1 MRTSSILLSCMFL
14 IGCAGGNV
22 ETAVSPAAEG
32 VVSINFDDGFE
43 SAFVNGMP
51 IIDAAGLKTTQ
62 FIITQK
68 LGLVSYISA
77 SQVLAMQANGHE
89 IAAHTRTHT
98 HLSTLTDAQQR
109 EEIDDSLQDLRFNWG
124 INAAVFAYPYG
135 DYNDSTLAIVRAD
148 GFNGARTTSGG
159 SNDSNSQALLLKC
172 FIIDEYDNNDI
183 NRITQAI
190 DAAQAHGTWL
200 ILLFH
205 RVDEPGNPISISHEI
220 IQRTV
225 DHLVE
230 KKTQVVTM
238 SAGLARYGLK
248 P

>member
-1 MRTSSILLSCMFL
+1 MRTSSIFLSCLFL
-14 IGCAGGNV
+14 IGCGGERV
-22 ETAVSPAAEG
+22 ETQVSPGVEG

-62 FIITQK
+62 FIITQR

-77 SQVLAMQANGHE
+77 SQMLAMRANGHE
-89 IAAHTRTHT
+89 IAAHTRTHP
-98 HLSTLTDAQQR
+98 HLSTLTDAQQHD
-109 EEIDDSLQDLRFNWG
+109 EIDGSLQDLRLNWG
-124 INAAVFAYPYG
+124 INATVFAYPYG
-135 DYNDSTLAIVRAD
+135 DYNDTTLASIRAE
-148 GFNGARTTSGG
+148 GFSGARTTSGG
-159 SNDSNSQALLLKC
+159 LNDSDSQALLLKC
-172 FIIDEYDNNDI
+172 FIIDDYENNDI

-190 DAAQAHGTWL
+190 DDAQAHGTWL

-220 IQRTV
+220 IQQTV

-230 KKTQVVTM
+230 KKTEVVTM
-238 SAGLARYGLK
+238 SSGLARYGLK

>member
-89 IAAHTRTHT
+89 IAAHTRTHP

-109 EEIDDSLQDLRFNWG
+109 EEIDGSLQDLRFNWG

-135 DYNDSTLAIVRAD
+135 DYNDSNI
-148 GFNGARTTSGG
+148 
-159 SNDSNSQALLLKC
+159 QAYSLTC

>member
-1 MRTSSILLSCMFL
+1 MFL

-22 ETAVSPAAEG
+22 ETPVSPAVEG
-32 VVSINFDDGFE
+32 VVSITFDDGFE
-43 SAFVNGMP
+43 SAFVNGMH

-68 LGLVSYISA
+68 LGLKSYIS
-77 SQVLAMQANGHE
+77 SGQMFAMQANGHE
-89 IAAHTRTHT
+89 IAAHTRTHP
-98 HLSTLTDAQQR
+98 HLSTLTDAQQHD
-109 EEIDDSLQDLRFNWG
+109 EIDGSLQDLRLDWG

-148 GFNGARTTSGG
+148 GFSGARTTSGG

-172 FIIDEYDNNDI
+172 LIIDDYENNDI
-183 NRITQAI
+183 NRIAQAI
-190 DAAQAHGTWL
+190 DAAQVHGAWL

-205 RVDEPGNPISISHEI
+205 RVDEPGNPLSISHEV
-220 IQRTV
+220 IQQTV

-238 SAGLARYGLK
+238 SAGLARYGLR

>member
-1 MRTSSILLSCMFL
+1 
-14 IGCAGGNV
+14 V
-22 ETAVSPAAEG
+22 ETQVSPGVEG

-62 FIITQK
+62 FIITQR

-77 SQVLAMQANGHE
+77 SQMLAMRANGHE
-89 IAAHTRTHT
+89 IAAHTRTHP
-98 HLSTLTDAQQR
+98 HLSTLTDAQQHD
-109 EEIDDSLQDLRFNWG
+109 EIDGSLQDLRLNWG
-124 INAAVFAYPYG
+124 INATVFAYPYG
-135 DYNDSTLAIVRAD
+135 DYNDTTLASIRAE
-148 GFNGARTTSGG
+148 GFSGARTTSGG
-159 SNDSNSQALLLKC
+159 LNDSDSQALLLKC
-172 FIIDEYDNNDI
+172 FIIDDYENNDI

-190 DAAQAHGTWL
+190 DDAQAHGTWL

-220 IQRTV
+220 IQQTV

-230 KKTQVVTM
+230 KKTEVVTI
-238 SAGLARYGLK
+238 SSGLARYGLK

>member
-1 MRTSSILLSCMFL
+1 MRTSSIFLSCLFL
-14 IGCAGGNV
+14 IGCGGEKV
-22 ETAVSPAAEG
+22 ETQVSPGVEG

-62 FIITQK
+62 FIITQR

-77 SQVLAMQANGHE
+77 SQMLAMRANGHE
-89 IAAHTRTHT
+89 IAAHTRTHP
-98 HLSTLTDAQQR
+98 HLSTLTDAQQHD
-109 EEIDDSLQDLRFNWG
+109 EIDGSLQDLRSNWG
-124 INAAVFAYPYG
+124 INATVFAYPYG
-135 DYNDSTLAIVRAD
+135 DYNDTTLASIRAE
-148 GFNGARTTSGG
+148 GFSGARTTSGG
-159 SNDSNSQALLLKC
+159 LNDSDSQALLLKC
-172 FIIDEYDNNDI
+172 FIIDDYENNDI

-190 DAAQAHGTWL
+190 DDAQAHGTWL

-220 IQRTV
+220 IQQTV

-230 KKTQVVTM
+230 KETEVVTM
-238 SAGLARYGLK
+238 SSGLARYGLK

>member
-1 MRTSSILLSCMFL
+1 MRTFSVCVSCLLL
-14 IGCAGGNV
+14 IGCSGGN
-22 ETAVSPAAEG
+22 AVTSRPEG

-51 IIDAAGLKTTQ
+51 IIDAVGLKTTQ

-68 LGLVSYISA
+68 LGLVSYITPG
-77 SQVLAMQANGHE
+77 QMLAMQANGHE
-89 IAAHTRTHT
+89 IAAHTRTHP
-98 HLSTLTDAQQR
+98 HLSTLTDAQQHD
-109 EEIDDSLQDLRFNWG
+109 EIDGSLQDLSLIWG

-135 DYNDSTLAIVRAD
+135 DYNDTTLAIVKAD
-148 GFNGARTTSGG
+148 GFNGARTIINGF
-159 SNDSNSQALLLKC
+159 NDSNSQALLLKC
-172 FIIDEYDNNDI
+172 FIIDENNNNDI

-190 DAAQAHGTWL
+190 DDAQAHGSWL

-205 RVDEPGNPISISHEI
+205 RVDEDGNPISIPHEI
-220 IQRTV
+220 IQQTV

-230 KKTQVVTM
+230 KRTRVVTM
-238 SAGLARYGLK
+238 SEGIAQYGLK

>member
-1 MRTSSILLSCMFL
+1 MRTSSIFLSCLFL
-14 IGCAGGNV
+14 IGCGGERV
-22 ETAVSPAAEG
+22 ETQVSPGVEG

-62 FIITQK
+62 FIITQR

-77 SQVLAMQANGHE
+77 SQMLAMRANGHE
-89 IAAHTRTHT
+89 IAAHTRTHP
-98 HLSTLTDAQQR
+98 HLSTLTDAQQHD
-109 EEIDDSLQDLRFNWG
+109 EIDGSLQDLRLNWG
-124 INAAVFAYPYG
+124 INATVFAYPYG
-135 DYNDSTLAIVRAD
+135 DYNDTTLASIRAE
-148 GFNGARTTSGG
+148 GFSGARTTSGG
-159 SNDSNSQALLLKC
+159 LNDSDSQALLLKC
-172 FIIDEYDNNDI
+172 FIIDDYENNDI

-190 DAAQAHGTWL
+190 DDAQAHGTWL

-220 IQRTV
+220 IQQTV

-230 KKTQVVTM
+230 KKTEVVTI
-238 SAGLARYGLK
+238 SSGLARYGLK

>member
-1 MRTSSILLSCMFL
+1 M
-14 IGCAGGNV
+14 
-22 ETAVSPAAEG
+22 
-32 VVSINFDDGFE
+32 SINFDDGFE

-62 FIITQK
+62 FLITQK
-68 LGLVSYISA
+68 LALVSYISGG
-77 SQVLAMQANGHE
+77 QMLAMQANGHE
-89 IAAHTRTHT
+89 IAAHTRTHP
-98 HLSTLTDAQQR
+98 HLSTLTDAQQHD
-109 EEIDDSLQDLRFNWG
+109 EIDGSLQDLRLDWG

>member
-1 MRTSSILLSCMFL
+1 MRTSSIFLSCLFL
-14 IGCAGGNV
+14 IGCGGERV
-22 ETAVSPAAEG
+22 ETQVSPGVEG

-62 FIITQK
+62 FIITQR

-77 SQVLAMQANGHE
+77 SQMLAMRANGHE
-89 IAAHTRTHT
+89 IAAHTRTHP
-98 HLSTLTDAQQR
+98 HLSTLTDAQQHD
-109 EEIDDSLQDLRFNWG
+109 EIDGSLQDLRLNWG
-124 INAAVFAYPYG
+124 INATVFAYPYG
-135 DYNDSTLAIVRAD
+135 DYNDTTLASIRAE
-148 GFNGARTTSGG
+148 GFSGARTTSGG
-159 SNDSNSQALLLKC
+159 LNDSDSQALLLKC
-172 FIIDEYDNNDI
+172 FIIDDYENNDI

-190 DAAQAHGTWL
+190 DDAQAHGTWL

-220 IQRTV
+220 IQQTV

-230 KKTQVVTM
+230 KKTEVVTM
-238 SAGLARYGLK
+238 SEGLARYDLK

>member
-1 MRTSSILLSCMFL
+1 M
-14 IGCAGGNV
+14 
-22 ETAVSPAAEG
+22 
-32 VVSINFDDGFE
+32 VSINFDDGFE

-62 FIITQK
+62 FLITQK
-68 LGLVSYISA
+68 LALVSYISGG
-77 SQVLAMQANGHE
+77 QMLAMQANGHE
-89 IAAHTRTHT
+89 IAAHTRTHP
-98 HLSTLTDAQQR
+98 HLSTLTDAQQHD
-109 EEIDDSLQDLRFNWG
+109 EIDGSLQDLRLDWG

-172 FIIDEYDNNDI
+172 FMIDDYHNNDI
-183 NRITQAI
+183 NRIAQTI
-190 DAAQAHGTWL
+190 DDAQAHGAWL

-220 IQRTV
+220 IQQAV
-225 DHLVE
+225 EHLVE

-238 SAGLARYGLK
+238 SEGLARYDLK

>member
-1 MRTSSILLSCMFL
+1 MRTSSIFLSCLFL
-14 IGCAGGNV
+14 IGCGGEKV
-22 ETAVSPAAEG
+22 ETQVSPGVEG

-62 FIITQK
+62 FIITQR

-77 SQVLAMQANGHE
+77 SQMLAMRANGHE
-89 IAAHTRTHT
+89 IAAHTRTHP
-98 HLSTLTDAQQR
+98 HLSTLTEAQQHDQ
-109 EEIDDSLQDLRFNWG
+109 IDGSLQDLRLNWG
-124 INAAVFAYPYG
+124 INATVFAYPYG
-135 DYNDSTLAIVRAD
+135 DYNDTTLASIRAE
-148 GFNGARTTSGG
+148 GFSGARTTSGG
-159 SNDSNSQALLLKC
+159 LNDSDSQALLLKC
-172 FIIDEYDNNDI
+172 FIIDDYENNDI

-190 DAAQAHGTWL
+190 DDAQAHGTWL

-220 IQRTV
+220 IQQTV

-230 KKTQVVTM
+230 KETEVVTM
-238 SAGLARYGLK
+238 SSGLARYGLK

>member
-1 MRTSSILLSCMFL
+1 MR
-14 IGCAGGNV
+14 
-22 ETAVSPAAEG
+22 
-32 VVSINFDDGFE
+32 
-43 SAFVNGMP
+43 
-51 IIDAAGLKTTQ
+51 
-62 FIITQK
+62 
-68 LGLVSYISA
+68 
-77 SQVLAMQANGHE
+77 
-89 IAAHTRTHT
+89 
-98 HLSTLTDAQQR
+98 
-109 EEIDDSLQDLRFNWG
+109 DLRLDWG

-172 FIIDEYDNNDI
+172 FMIDDYHNNDI
-183 NRITQAI
+183 NRIAQTI
-190 DAAQAHGTWL
+190 DDAQAHGAWL

-220 IQRTV
+220 IQQAV
-225 DHLVE
+225 EHLVE

-238 SAGLARYGLK
+238 SEGLARYALK